1 MKMTNK
7 ELNIYYAR
15 VLLES
20 FAGDDY
26 FDCLT
31 ESQQFETC
39 YQTFLVECSWCIQRE
54 GNRAAFR

>member
-20 FAGDDY
+20 FDEDYY

-31 ESQQFETC
+31 ESQKFEKC
-39 YQTFLVECSWCIQRE
+39 YQTFLAECGWVYSE
-54 GNRAAFR
+54 GR